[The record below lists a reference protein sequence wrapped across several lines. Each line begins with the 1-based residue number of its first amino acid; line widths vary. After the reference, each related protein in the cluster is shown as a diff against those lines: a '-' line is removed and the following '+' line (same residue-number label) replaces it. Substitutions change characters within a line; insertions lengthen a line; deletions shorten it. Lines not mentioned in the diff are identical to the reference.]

1 MTDINMFRFV
11 EKGMRGGI
19 SYIANRYGQANNK
32 YMKSYDKNKPSKY
45 IMYLDAINLYGW
57 AMSQCLPTGGF
68 RRMTE
73 KEINKID
80 LPKSSE
86 DSDKGLTS
94 EVDLEYP
101 QKLHD
106 LHNDY
111 QLAAEKLMV
120 KDSLFSNY
128 CKNLQEKYHV

>member
-1 MTDINMFRFV
+1 
-11 EKGMRGGI
+11 MRGGI

-45 IMYLDAINLYGW
+45 IMYLDDNNLYGW
-57 AMSQCLPTGGF
+57 AMSQCSPTGGF
-68 RRMTE
+68 RWMTE

-111 QLAAEKLMV
+111 PLAAEKLMV
-120 KDSLFSNY
+120 KDSLLSNN